1 MATTTTRAKR
11 SKRADDPT
19 AGAPARGGAVAKQ
32 STKPGASRS
41 RAPLFDAALLRFLG
55 ELTQNNDRAW
65 FERNKPRYEQHVR
78 GPALDFIRAMAPRLA
93 RVAPHLVASDQK
105 VGGSLM
111 RIHRD
116 TRFSADKTP
125 YKTNVGIQFRHA
137 AGKDVH
143 APGLYLHVEASEV
156 FLGSGLWHPDRAP
169 LEQIRQAIA
178 GDPKRWRKATS
189 GKPFAARWSFA
200 GESLKRPPR
209 GYDPDH
215 PAIEDLKRKDHIVV
229 TPLSTDDLLAADLPD
244 RVLKRF
250 REALPHFQFLLDAL
264 GLPL

>member
-1 MATTTTRAKR
+1 
-11 SKRADDPT
+11 
-19 AGAPARGGAVAKQ
+19 
-32 STKPGASRS
+32 
-41 RAPLFDAALLRFLG
+41 
-55 ELTQNNDRAW
+55 
-65 FERNKPRYEQHVR
+65 
-78 GPALDFIRAMAPRLA
+78 
-93 RVAPHLVASDQK
+93 
-105 VGGSLM
+105 
-111 RIHRD
+111 
-116 TRFSADKTP
+116 ADKTP

-209 GYDPDH
+209 GVDPSH
-215 PAIEDLKRKDHIVV
+215 PALEDLKRKDHIATSPLPVSALMGPDVV
-229 TPLSTDDLLAADLPD
+229 DVLMERFQSARPYFAYLVKALDLTM
-244 RVLKRF
+244 
-250 REALPHFQFLLDAL
+250 
-264 GLPL
+264 